1 MRSSG
6 CSRLTYDVP
15 DFTSFLQEPDAKWR
29 QISESR
35 GVTVH
40 QLNSIDPTLL
50 VYRAEAVL
58 VGVSL
63 LDLWAILSNFGTP
76 TAWSKTFEKAEL
88 MEHVNEMSELWHLH
102 HRAGKSMA

>member
-1 MRSSG
+1 
-6 CSRLTYDVP
+6 
-15 DFTSFLQEPDAKWR
+15 LQEPDAKWR

-50 VYRAEAVL
+50 VHRAEAVF

-63 LDLWAILSNFGTP
+63 LDLWAILSNFGTR

-88 MEHVNEMSELWHLH
+88 LEHVNEMSELWHIH
-102 HRAGKSMA
+102 HRPGKSMA